1 MALSDFFG
9 ILNVKFD
16 SRLMRGKKWPML
28 VRASPLFAIHF
39 PFMKMRR
46 AATWL
51 GVVILSFSVGFI
63 SDISDNYFEISKNL
77 DIFGRLYREVNTLYV
92 EETDPNELMRTGID
106 AMLASLDP
114 YTNYISEEQVEDFR
128 FISTGAYAGV
138 GALIGKRDDRIVVL
152 EAYQGYPADQ
162 AGLKAGDQLLRVDGT
177 PVEGRSMEIV
187 EVRDLLRG
195 QKGATVVLEVN
206 RPGVPEPLN
215 LTITRDRIKI
225 DNVPYHGMVDHE
237 LGYIA
242 LTGFTEDAGK
252 EVKRALED
260 LRKEQPSLKGLIL
273 DLRGN
278 PGGRLDEAVNVT
290 NVFVPRQEMVVET
303 RGRVEGSNQKHFASQ
318 PPVDLN
324 LPLAVLIDGGSAS
337 ASEIVAGAIQDLDRG
352 VIIGSRSFG
361 KGLVQN
367 IRPLVYKTQL
377 KVTTA
382 KYYTPS
388 GRCIQ
393 AIDYAERGED
403 GSVSRIP
410 DSLRST
416 FYTRNGRPMRDGG
429 GIGPDVEVRHPNTP
443 LIARALVN
451 EGVIFEFANQ
461 YVSEHPALNEPTDFV
476 VDQALY
482 DQFVAFARQ
491 SSYRYQTP
499 ADQELERLR
508 EVVADESYAE
518 LLEEQLD
525 AISQQLAEQKDQDLR
540 RYQEVIALLIEKEIV
555 GRYYYQAGAIAAGL
569 DSDPDIAQALT
580 VLRDSVRYAEILRG
594 EK

>member
-1 MALSDFFG
+1 
-9 ILNVKFD
+9 
-16 SRLMRGKKWPML
+16 
-28 VRASPLFAIHF
+28 
-39 PFMKMRR
+39 MKMRR

-51 GVVILSFSVGFI
+51 GVVILSFSVGFV

-92 EETDPNELMRTGID
+92 EETDPSKLMRTGID

-114 YTNYISEEQVEDFR
+114 YTNYISEEEVEDFR

-138 GALIGKRDDRIVVL
+138 GALIGKRDNRIVVL
-152 EAYQGYPADQ
+152 EPYQGYPADQ
-162 AGLKAGDQLLRVDGT
+162 AGLKAGDQLLRIDGTLVDGRT
-177 PVEGRSMEIV
+177 METVDI
-187 EVRDLLRG
+187 RDLLRG
-195 QKGATVVLEVN
+195 QKGSTVALEVK
-206 RPGVPEPLN
+206 RPGVSEPLTI
-215 LTITRDRIKI
+215 TITRDRIKI
-225 DNVPYHGMVDHE
+225 DNVPYYGMVDDE
-237 LGYIA
+237 VGYIA

-252 EVKRALED
+252 EVERALED
-260 LRKEQPSLKGLIL
+260 LRTEQPNLKGLIL

-290 NVFVPRQEMVVET
+290 NVFVPRREMVVET
-303 RGRVEGSNQKHFASQ
+303 RGRVEGSDQKHFAKQ
-318 PPVDLN
+318 PSIDLD
-324 LPLAVLIDGGSAS
+324 LPLTVLIDGGSAS

-393 AIDYAERGED
+393 AIDYAERDED

-410 DSLRST
+410 DSLRSV
-416 FYTRNGRPMRDGG
+416 FYTRNGRPVRDGG
-429 GIGPDVEVRHPNTP
+429 GIGPDVEVTHENTP

-461 YVSEHPALNEPTDFV
+461 YVSEHPALGEPTDFAI
-476 VDQALY
+476 DQALY
-482 DQFVAFARQ
+482 EEFVAFARQ
-491 SSYRYQTP
+491 SNYRYQTP
-499 ADQELERLR
+499 ADLELERLR
-508 EVVADESYAE
+508 EVVAEESYAE

-525 AISQQLAEQKDQDLR
+525 AISSQLAEEKDQDLL
-540 RYQEVIALLIEKEIV
+540 RYQEAIALLIEKEIV
-555 GRYYYQAGAIAAGL
+555 GRYYYQAGAIEAGL

-580 VLRDSVRYAEILRG
+580 VLRDPARYAAILRG